1 MHLYVIHL
9 YSIHLELEFERDL
22 KFLPEGGTG
31 KIQLNVLQMRKVNF
45 SQVGEALK
53 ERSWLGGG
61 CRNHL

>member
-1 MHLYVIHL
+1 MYKDSDKDILDLTRIWN
-9 YSIHLELEFERDL
+9 L
-22 KFLPEGGTG
+22 KFLPEGWKG